1 MFFSNFKFSIITAT
15 YFSEKTIANT
25 IASIKYQKYLNY
37 NSILID
43 GNSTDETLKILHIYL
58 SNDDILFSEK
68 DYGIYDA
75 LNKGIKFAKGDI
87 IGILHSDD
95 VFASDNILKYVAEIF
110 QNTNCDGVYGNLNFI
125 KNGKI
130 VRKWESRK
138 FAQFLL
144 NNGWMPPHPTLFLKK
159 EVFEKHG
166 LYDTNFKIA
175 ADYDF
180 ILRIF
185 KDESLKFEYLPITI
199 TNMSIGG
206 VSTSGFRNL
215 IRKSFEDYKVLKK
228 NNMKYPLLI
237 LFRKI
242 TGKISQFYAI

>member
-1 MFFSNFKFSIITAT
+1 MISIIILT
-15 YFSEKTIANT
+15 FNSERTISNT
-25 IASIKYQKYLNY
+25 LK
-37 NSILID
+37 SILIQSNNDNEIISID
-43 GNSTDETLKILHIYL
+43 GKSFDNTCKVIANSIRTSDFHL
-58 SNDDILFSEK
+58 SEK
-68 DYGIYDA
+68 DNGIYDA
-75 LNKGIKFAKGDI
+75 LNKGINKAKGDI

-95 VFASDNILKYVAEIF
+95 VYASYSILNHVSEIF
-110 QNTNCDGVYGNLNFI
+110 KNTQCDGVYGDLNFI

-130 VRKWESRK
+130 YRTWFSKK
-138 FAQFLL
+138 FSPNLL
-144 NNGWMPPHPTLFLKK
+144 KNGWMPPHPTLFLKK
-159 EVFEKHG
+159 DVFEKHG

-206 VSTSGFRNL
+206 ISTSGFRNL

-242 TGKISQFYAI
+242 VGKISQFYAF

>member
-1 MFFSNFKFSIITAT
+1 MIISIITAS
-15 YFSEKTIANT
+15 YNSDKTLENT
-25 IASIKYQKYLNY
+25 I
-37 NSILID
+37 NSILYQTYNNVNYVSID
-43 GNSTDETLKILHIYL
+43 GA
-58 SNDDILFSEK
+58 SNDNTIKIIKKYNYNNSGILFISEK
-68 DYGIYDA
+68 DNGIYDA
-75 LNKGIKFAKGDI
+75 LNKGIKNSLGDI
-87 IGILHSDD
+87 ICILHSDD
-95 VFASDNILKYVAEIF
+95 VFASDNVLELAFEIF
-110 QNTNCDGVYGNLNFI
+110 KKTNCDGVYGNLNFI

-130 VRKWESRK
+130 VRKWKSRK
-138 FAQFLL
+138 FAPFLL

-185 KDESLKFEYLPITI
+185 KDESLKFEYLPMVI

-206 VSTSGFRNL
+206 ISTSGFKNL
-215 IRKSFEDYKVLKK
+215 VQKSYEDYLVLKK
-228 NNMKYPLLI
+228 NKMRFPLLI

-242 TGKISQFYAI
+242 VGKISQFYAI

>member
-1 MFFSNFKFSIITAT
+1 MISIIILT
-15 YFSEKTIANT
+15 FNSERTISNTLKSILNQSNNDNEIISIDGKSFDNTCKVIAN
-25 IASIKYQKYLNY
+25 SIRTSDFHL
-37 NSILID
+37 
-43 GNSTDETLKILHIYL
+43 
-58 SNDDILFSEK
+58 SEK
-68 DYGIYDA
+68 DNGIYDA
-75 LNKGIKFAKGDI
+75 LNKGINKAKGDI
-87 IGILHSDD
+87 IAILHSDD
-95 VFASDNILKYVAEIF
+95 VYASYSILNHVSEIF
-110 QNTNCDGVYGNLNFI
+110 KNTHCDGVYGNLNFI
-125 KNGKI
+125 KNDKI

-138 FAQFLL
+138 FAPFLL

-242 TGKISQFYAI
+242 VGKINQFYAF

>member
-1 MFFSNFKFSIITAT
+1 VINFSIIVVS
-15 YFSEKTIANT
+15 YNSEK
-25 IASIKYQKYLNY
+25 SINESLFSIFNQSYNYYQII
-37 NSILID
+37 SID
-43 GNSTDETLKILHIYL
+43 GLSRDNTVLILKNLLLPSNFHI
-58 SNDDILFSEK
+58 SEK
-68 DYGIYDA
+68 DNGIYDA
-75 LNKGIKFAKGDI
+75 LNKGIIYSKGDI

-95 VFASDNILKYVAEIF
+95 VYVSTYILNQVSDCFIK
-110 QNTNCDGVYGNLNFI
+110 TNCDGVYGNLNFI
-125 KNGKI
+125 NNGKI
-130 VRKWESRK
+130 VRKWQSRK
-138 FAQFLL
+138 FVPSLL
-144 NNGWMPPHPTLFLKK
+144 NNGWMPPHPTLFLRK

-215 IRKSFEDYKVLKK
+215 IRKSFEDYKVLKN

-242 TGKISQFYAI
+242 AGKISQFYAI

>member
-1 MFFSNFKFSIITAT
+1 MIVSIITCS
-15 YFSEKTIANT
+15 FNSD
-25 IASIKYQKYLNY
+25 ASISDTLT
-37 NSILID
+37 SILNQTNNEFEIISID
-43 GNSTDETLKILHIYL
+43 GNSLDNTNNII
-58 SNDDILFSEK
+58 SNSLRSSDFHLSEK
-68 DYGIYDA
+68 DNGIYDA
-75 LNKGIKFAKGDI
+75 LNKGIKNANGDI

-95 VFASDNILKYVAEIF
+95 VYSSTNILEQVNALFSK
-110 QNTNCDGVYGNLNFI
+110 TNCDGVYGNLNFI

-138 FAQFLL
+138 FVPFLL
-144 NNGWMPPHPTLFLKK
+144 NKGWMPPHPTLFLKK
-159 EVFEKHG
+159 VVFEKHG

-199 TNMSIGG
+199 INMSIGG

-242 TGKISQFYAI
+242 VGKISQFYAI

>member
-1 MFFSNFKFSIITAT
+1 MLISIITLSFNSHKTILNSITSVLTQKFSTFDFIIIDGGSTDISINIFSGIEHPNFKFI
-15 YFSEKTIANT
+15 
-25 IASIKYQKYLNY
+25 
-37 NSILID
+37 
-43 GNSTDETLKILHIYL
+43 
-58 SNDDILFSEK
+58 SEK
-68 DYGIYDA
+68 DNGIYDA
-75 LNKGIKFAKGDI
+75 LNKGIKKAKGDI

-95 VFASDNILKYVAEIF
+95 VYSSINVLNHVDVIF
-110 QNTNCDGVYGNLNFI
+110 SKTNCDGVYGNLNFL

-130 VRKWESRK
+130 SRKWVSKK
-138 FAQFLL
+138 FNPNLL
-144 NNGWMPPHPTLFLKK
+144 ENGWMPPHPTLFLKK

-166 LYDTNFKIA
+166 LYDTSFKIA

-242 TGKISQFYAI
+242 AGKISQFYAI

>member
-1 MFFSNFKFSIITAT
+1 MFFSIL
-15 YFSEKTIANT
+15 
-25 IASIKYQKYLNY
+25 IASY
-37 NSILID
+37 NSGNLIAKSILSIKKQTYTSFQIVSID
-43 GNSTDETLKILHIYL
+43 GNSLDNTNSIIANSLRSYDFHL
-58 SNDDILFSEK
+58 SEK
-68 DYGIYDA
+68 DKGIYDA
-75 LNKGIKFAKGDI
+75 LNKGIKYANGDI

-95 VFASDNILKYVAEIF
+95 QFSSDNVFAQVADRF
-110 QNTNCDGVYGNLNFI
+110 NKTNCDGVYGNLNFI

-130 VRKWESRK
+130 VRRWRSKK
-138 FAQFLL
+138 FSQFLL

-166 LYDTNFKIA
+166 LYDIDFNIA

-185 KDESLKFEYLPITI
+185 KDGALKFEYLPITI

-242 TGKISQFYAI
+242 VGKISQFYAI

>member
-1 MFFSNFKFSIITAT
+1 MNFEFFKFSIITCT
-15 YFSEKTIANT
+15 FFSERKIDSSLSSLKLQNY
-25 IASIKYQKYLNY
+25 SYY

-43 GNSTDETLKILHIYL
+43 SNSTDNTLKIANYYL
-58 SNDDILFSEK
+58 SKEDVILSEY
-68 DYGIYDA
+68 DSGIYDA
-75 LNKGIKFAKGDI
+75 LNKGIKLSAGDI

-95 VFASDNILKYVAEIF
+95 VFASSDVLSQIHSVFKE
-110 QNTNCDGVYGNLNFI
+110 TNCDGVYGDLNFI
-125 KNGKI
+125 KNGQI
-130 VRKWESRK
+130 TRKWVSKK
-138 FAQFLL
+138 FNSSLL
-144 NNGWMPPHPTLFLKK
+144 NKGWMPPHPTLFLKK

-185 KDESLKFEYLPITI
+185 KDESLKFEHLPMVI

-206 VSTSGFRNL
+206 VSTSGFKNL
-215 IRKSFEDYKVLKK
+215 VQKTYEDYLVLKK
-228 NNMKYPLLI
+228 NKMRFSLLI

-242 TGKISQFYAI
+242 VGKISQLYAI

>member
-1 MFFSNFKFSIITAT
+1 MLISII
-15 YFSEKTIANT
+15 
-25 IASIKYQKYLNY
+25 IASY
-37 NSILID
+37 NSDTLIKDTFTSLHNQTNNNFEIISID
-43 GNSTDETLKILHIYL
+43 GNSIDNTNYIITNSLRPSDFHL
-58 SNDDILFSEK
+58 SEK
-68 DYGIYDA
+68 DNGIYDA
-75 LNKGIKFAKGDI
+75 LNKGINKAKGDI

-95 VFASDNILKYVAEIF
+95 VYASFSILNHVSEIF
-110 QNTNCDGVYGNLNFI
+110 NNTHCDGVYGNLDFI

-130 VRKWESRK
+130 YRKWFSKK
-138 FAQFLL
+138 FSPNLL
-144 NNGWMPPHPTLFLKK
+144 KNGWMPPHPTLFLKK

-185 KDESLKFEYLPITI
+185 KDSSLKIEYLPITI

-242 TGKISQFYAI
+242 AGKISQFYAI

>member
-1 MFFSNFKFSIITAT
+1 MLISIITCS
-15 YFSEKTIANT
+15 FNSEALISDTFK
-25 IASIKYQKYLNY
+25 
-37 NSILID
+37 SILNQTNIDFEIISID
-43 GNSTDETLKILHIYL
+43 GNSLDNTNNIIANSLRSSDFYL
-58 SNDDILFSEK
+58 SEK
-68 DYGIYDA
+68 DNGIYDA
-75 LNKGIKFAKGDI
+75 LNKGIQNAKGDI
-87 IGILHSDD
+87 VGILHSDD
-95 VFASDNILKYVAEIF
+95 VYTSCNILENIEMVFK
-110 QNTNCDGVYGNLNFI
+110 QTNCHGVYGNLNFL

-138 FAQFLL
+138 FVPFLL
-144 NNGWMPPHPTLFLKK
+144 NKGWMPPHPTLFLKK

-242 TGKISQFYAI
+242 VGKINQFYAF

>member
-1 MFFSNFKFSIITAT
+1 MKIIILCPTYNSSYNILNSINSFSNQSFVNKHF
-15 YFSEKTIANT
+15 
-25 IASIKYQKYLNY
+25 
-37 NSILID
+37 ILID
-43 GNSTDETLKILHIYL
+43 GLSIDGTVDLFKLNFFGNHTLIV
-58 SNDDILFSEK
+58 EK
-68 DYGIYDA
+68 DNGIYDA
-75 LNKGIKFAKGDI
+75 LNKGINNSIGDI

-95 VFASDNILKYVAEIF
+95 VFASESILDNVSEIF
-110 QNTNCDGVYGNLNFI
+110 IKTNCDGVYGNLNFI

-138 FAQFLL
+138 FEPFLL

-159 EVFEKHG
+159 DVFEKHG

-206 VSTSGFRNL
+206 ISTSGFKNL
-215 IRKSFEDYKVLKK
+215 IRKSFEDYKVLKM

-242 TGKISQFYAI
+242 AGKISQFYAL

>member
-1 MFFSNFKFSIITAT
+1 MKISIIVCT
-15 YFSEKTIANT
+15 FNSDKTL
-25 IASIKYQKYLNY
+25 KLCL
-37 NSILID
+37 NSILKSNYSNYEIIAID
-43 GNSTDETLKILHIYL
+43 GESKDNTYQIINSLLRKDDFKI
-58 SNDDILFSEK
+58 FEK
-68 DYGIYDA
+68 DKGIYDA
-75 LNKGIKFAKGDI
+75 LNKGIKNSKGDI
-87 IGILHSDD
+87 IGLLHSDD
-95 VFASDNILKYVAEIF
+95 VFASSDMLSQIHSVFIE
-110 QNTNCDGVYGNLNFI
+110 TNCDGVYGDLNFI

-130 VRKWESRK
+130 TRKWVSKK
-138 FAQFLL
+138 FNPSLL
-144 NNGWMPPHPTLFLKK
+144 NTGWMPPHPTLFLKK

-166 LYDTNFKIA
+166 LYSTDFKIA

-242 TGKISQFYAI
+242 VGKIFQLYAI

>member
-1 MFFSNFKFSIITAT
+1 MKISII
-15 YFSEKTIANT
+15 IASYNSINT
-25 IASIKYQKYLNY
+25 IQKCIESIKYQNFIHS

-43 GNSTDETLKILHIYL
+43 GL
-58 SNDDILFSEK
+58 SNDKTISICKDLFDINDIIISEK
-68 DYGIYDA
+68 DNGIYDA
-75 LNKGIKFAKGDI
+75 LNKGIKNAKCNI
-87 IGILHSDD
+87 IGVLHSDD
-95 VFASDNILKYVAEIF
+95 VFASDNVLKYVAEIF

-125 KNGKI
+125 KNGNI
-130 VRKWESRK
+130 VRKWKSRK
-138 FAQFLL
+138 FAPFLL

-206 VSTSGFRNL
+206 VSTSGFKNL

-242 TGKISQFYAI
+242 VGKINQFYAF

>member
-1 MFFSNFKFSIITAT
+1 MLISIITC
-15 YFSEKTIANT
+15 SSNSD
-25 IASIKYQKYLNY
+25 ASIADTLT
-37 NSILID
+37 SILNQNNVNFEIISID
-43 GNSTDETLKILHIYL
+43 GNSLDNTNYIITNSLRYSDFHL
-58 SNDDILFSEK
+58 SEK
-68 DYGIYDA
+68 DNGIYDA
-75 LNKGIKFAKGDI
+75 LNKGILNAKGDI

-95 VFASDNILKYVAEIF
+95 VYSSFNILEHVNVLFSK
-110 QNTNCDGVYGNLNFI
+110 TNCDGVYGNLNFI

-130 VRKWESRK
+130 VRKWESRI
-138 FAQFLL
+138 FAPFLL
-144 NNGWMPPHPTLFLKK
+144 KNGWMPPHPTLFLKK

-166 LYDTNFKIA
+166 LYDTNFGIA

-185 KDESLKFEYLPITI
+185 KDESLKFEFLPITI

-237 LFRKI
+237 LLRKI
-242 TGKISQFYAI
+242 AGKISQFYAI

>member
-1 MFFSNFKFSIITAT
+1 MKLSILVCTYNSNKTILNTIQSIIKNVNFNNSNLEIIFIDG
-15 YFSEKTIANT
+15 FSFDNT
-25 IASIKYQKYLNY
+25 IHVIALNKR
-37 NSILID
+37 SSDILI
-43 GNSTDETLKILHIYL
+43 
-58 SNDDILFSEK
+58 SEK
-68 DYGIYDA
+68 DNGIYDA
-75 LNKGIKFAKGDI
+75 LNKGIKIANGDI

-95 VFASDNILKYVAEIF
+95 VFTSNDVLECITNVFK
-110 QNTNCDGVYGNLNFI
+110 QKNCDGVYGNLNFLN
-125 KNGKI
+125 NGKI
-130 VRKWESRK
+130 VRKWVSRK
-138 FAQFLL
+138 FAPFLL
-144 NNGWMPPHPTLFLKK
+144 KYGWMPPHPTLFLKK
-159 EVFEKHG
+159 DVFEKHG

-228 NNMKYPLLI
+228 NNMKYPLMI
-237 LFRKI
+237 LFHKI

>member
-1 MFFSNFKFSIITAT
+1 
-15 YFSEKTIANT
+15 
-25 IASIKYQKYLNY
+25 
-37 NSILID
+37 
-43 GNSTDETLKILHIYL
+43 
-58 SNDDILFSEK
+58 
-68 DYGIYDA
+68 
-75 LNKGIKFAKGDI
+75 
-87 IGILHSDD
+87 
-95 VFASDNILKYVAEIF
+95 
-110 QNTNCDGVYGNLNFI
+110 
-125 KNGKI
+125 
-130 VRKWESRK
+130 
-138 FAQFLL
+138 
-144 NNGWMPPHPTLFLKK
+144 MPPHSTLFLKK
-159 EVFEKHG
+159 AVFEKHG

-206 VSTSGFRNL
+206 ISTSGFRNL

-242 TGKISQFYAI
+242 VGKISQFYAF

>member
-1 MFFSNFKFSIITAT
+1 MFFSIITCS
-15 YFSEKTIANT
+15 FNSEAFISGTFT
-25 IASIKYQKYLNY
+25 
-37 NSILID
+37 SILNQTNINFEIISID
-43 GNSTDETLKILHIYL
+43 GNSLDNTNYIIANSLRSSDFIL
-58 SNDDILFSEK
+58 SEK
-68 DYGIYDA
+68 DKGIYDA
-75 LNKGIKFAKGDI
+75 LNKGIKNAKGDI

-95 VFASDNILKYVAEIF
+95 VFASDNVLKYVTEIF

-125 KNGKI
+125 KNGNI

-138 FAQFLL
+138 FVPSLL

-199 TNMSIGG
+199 TYMSIGG

-242 TGKISQFYAI
+242 AGKISQFYAI

>member
-1 MFFSNFKFSIITAT
+1 MLISIITCSFNSDT
-15 YFSEKTIANT
+15 SIAD
-25 IASIKYQKYLNY
+25 ALS
-37 NSILID
+37 SILNQNNINFEIISID
-43 GNSTDETLKILHIYL
+43 GNSLDNTNYIIANSLRYSDFHL
-58 SNDDILFSEK
+58 SEK
-68 DYGIYDA
+68 DNGIYDA
-75 LNKGIKFAKGDI
+75 LNKGIINAKGDI

-95 VFASDNILKYVAEIF
+95 VFASDNVLKYVAEIF

-138 FAQFLL
+138 FSPFLL

-185 KDESLKFEYLPITI
+185 KDDSLKFEYLPITI

-228 NNMKYPLLI
+228 NNMKYPILI

-242 TGKISQFYAI
+242 AGKISQFYDI